1 MGKQEGRA
9 RKAMDTVQFGKT
21 VCLDYTLSLANGAL
35 IDSAQQ
41 SGTWTYVHGQTQ
53 MPSGLVKGVEGLGV
67 GDHVRLEL
75 APADAFG
82 VHHPEA
88 LQQFPKERFPTAVLR
103 VGFEG
108 ELPGPGGSLI
118 PYRICAIDEDMV
130 TLDFNHPLAGQ
141 HVVFEVTVVHIQT

>member
-1 MGKQEGRA
+1 
-9 RKAMDTVQFGKT
+9 MDTVQFGKI
-21 VCLDYTLSLANGAL
+21 VCLDYTLCLANGTL
-35 IDSAQQ
+35 IDSAER

-53 MPSGLVKGVEGLGV
+53 MPSGLVKGVEGLSV
-67 GDHVRLEL
+67 GDHVRLDL
-75 APADAFG
+75 APEDAFG
-82 VHHPEA
+82 IHDPEA
-88 LQQFPKERFPTAVLR
+88 LQQFPKERFPTAVLH

-118 PYRICAIDEDMV
+118 PYRIRAINEDMV